1 MIMTIIYI
9 NIYINNKH
17 SYIYTLII
25 NTIIIYRY
33 IITNIYYY
41 RYILLILAIAL
52 IADHDW

>member
-33 IITNIYYY
+33 WYIINNNK
-41 RYILLILAIAL
+41 YIVLSLYITHISNSSNS
-52 IADHDW
+52 

>member
-33 IITNIYYY
+33 IINNNK
-41 RYILLILAIAL
+41 YIVLSLYITHISNSSNS
-52 IADHDW
+52 